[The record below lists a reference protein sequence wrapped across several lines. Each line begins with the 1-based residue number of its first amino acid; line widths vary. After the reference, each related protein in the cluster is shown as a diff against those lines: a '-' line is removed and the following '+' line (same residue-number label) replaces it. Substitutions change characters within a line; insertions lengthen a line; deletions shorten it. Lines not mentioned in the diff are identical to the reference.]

1 MLERRQDFKHEW
13 VSGSQNTEEIYTKLK
28 LGIFNINWEIPRLF
42 VEILVETVSVIFA

>member
-28 LGIFNINWEIPRLF
+28 LGIGYLTSIEKSQDYL
-42 VEILVETVSVIFA
+42 